1 MSETFGQMLQ
11 SINNSEIRIT
21 LEKIFG
27 ILGLQPGDS
36 TGPSALTGDIV
47 GDVTGNLAGDV
58 TGNVSGN
65 LTGNVSGNLAGNVTG
80 DVTGTATVAERITAD
95 DPPVNAAKAD
105 FLLTFTDGSAD
116 GELIVV
122 GADTYE
128 IDIDAGGVTEGN
140 IAVDLIT
147 GAVTKENAATAFTAA
162 VVGNAGSL
170 FAATDPSDGTVVMT
184 SKIAGVLYN
193 DVVIDTTGAAHC
205 SDDGASAGGIDG
217 TVGSEG
223 EIRFDTAAVYVC
235 TADNDIT
242 GDNWYK
248 ATLAQV

>member
-1 MSETFGQMLQ
+1 MSQTFSQILQ
-11 SINNSEIRIT
+11 SINNSEIRIA
-21 LEKIFG
+21 LEMIMA
-27 ILGLQPGDS
+27 LVGLQPGDS
-36 TGPSALTGDIV
+36 TGPSTLVASGTF
-47 GDVTGNLAGDV
+47 TGNVIGDV
-58 TGNVSGN
+58 TGNV
-65 LTGNVSGNLAGNVTG
+65 AGNVTG
-80 DVTGTATVAERITAD
+80 DVSGNVTGDLTGTATVAERITAD

-105 FLLTFTDGSAD
+105 FLLTFTDGSGD